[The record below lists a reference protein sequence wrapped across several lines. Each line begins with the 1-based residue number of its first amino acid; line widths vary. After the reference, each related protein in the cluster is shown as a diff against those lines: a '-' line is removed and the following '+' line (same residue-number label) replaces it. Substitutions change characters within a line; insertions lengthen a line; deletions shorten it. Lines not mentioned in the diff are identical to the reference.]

1 MKTSF
6 STFIFILILSFSTNA
21 QSTPEPLYH
30 DVYPFLERM
39 AQKGVIQFNDE
50 IRPLP
55 RKYIFEKLIEVEEK
69 VREFRSLGFR
79 KFRITEMEI
88 EELEFF
94 LRDYNL
100 EINLVNSEQSA
111 SGGTVNSD
119 QLSVNSKQQAAS
131 DNQQS
136 VQTIYSIT
144 QSPNHTSASGGIHPR
159 QAESD
164 PRQYNQTDYSIIP
177 ISHDSSGSLFWL
189 KDVLGRYRFFSYSSD
204 LFKVNVDPIFGYDVG
219 KQNGESYSHFWN
231 GARMYGY
238 ISNWLGFSFDFRDN
252 SVDSKNG
259 DINLNFTPETGYVIS
274 RRKPNHFEY
283 ERTNTEISASWS
295 WGRVA
300 IGKTPI
306 VWGYGE
312 SGNLVHSTKAPSY
325 PLVRL
330 DLTLAPWL
338 RFNYFHGWLSSD
350 VMDSA
355 ASYPTYREGQNRI
368 VLRNKYIA
376 SHSIIL
382 NPVTGVSVSLGESVI
397 YSDKLEPLFLFPLM
411 FFRAADHYLS
421 NGLGGNNSGANSQFF
436 LGLSSRNNIPNT
448 HLYGTFFIDEVTIG
462 DIFNPKKQRTQ
473 YAFQL
478 GASVTDLPIDNLT
491 FTTEFTKIYP
501 FVYRHYIPTQTY
513 ENHGFLLGDWMGHN
527 SDRIYGA
534 LNYRFIRGLQAT
546 IWGEYIRKGGDGV
559 VDDQYIVPQPPFLFG
574 LRKYYTRWGVTAK
587 YEIIHDLFVRL
598 RYNNFLTSEEQTDGS
613 FTDSKVDEFYFA
625 VYYGM

>member
-1 MKTSF
+1 MKLLKTI
-6 STFIFILILSFSTNA
+6 IFLFFLTISASA

-30 DVYPFLERM
+30 EVYPFLERM

-50 IRPLP
+50 IKPVS
-55 RKYIFEKLIEVEEK
+55 RKYVFEKLLEIKEK
-69 VREFRSLGFR
+69 VQRYKGTKVQRLN
-79 KFRITEMEI
+79 ITPLEV
-88 EELEFF
+88 EELEFY

-100 EINLVNSEQSA
+100 ELQLNSVQRSAFSEQKTA
-111 SGGTVNSD
+111 VSGHNR
-119 QLSVNSKQQAAS
+119 
-131 DNQQS
+131 
-136 VQTIYSIT
+136 
-144 QSPNHTSASGGIHPR
+144 SPNHPIIHSSLHPFIH
-159 QAESD
+159 S
-164 PRQYNQTDYSIIP
+164 SIP
-177 ISHDSSGSLFWL
+177 KAFWL
-189 KDVLGRYRFFSYSSD
+189 KDALGRYRFFSYSSD
-204 LFKVNVDPIFGYDVG
+204 LFKVNVDPIFGYDIG

-231 GARMYGY
+231 GVRLYGY
-238 ISNWLGFSFDFRDN
+238 ISNWLGFGFDFRDN

-283 ERTNTEISASWS
+283 ERTNTEISASWN
-295 WGRVA
+295 WGTVSV
-300 IGKTPI
+300 GKTPI

-368 VLRNKYIA
+368 ILRNKYIA

-382 NPVTGVSVSLGESVI
+382 SPLSGVSVVLGESII

-436 LGLSSRNNIPNT
+436 LGVSSRNNIPNT
-448 HLYGTFFIDEVTIG
+448 HIYGTFFIDEVTIG
-462 DIFNPKKQRTQ
+462 DLFNPKKQRTQ
-473 YAFQL
+473 YAFQI

-513 ENHGFLLGDWMGHN
+513 ENHGFLLGDWIGHN
-527 SDRIYGA
+527 SDRIYGS

-546 IWGEYIRKGGDGV
+546 LWGEYIRKGGDGV
-559 VDDQYIVPQPPFLFG
+559 VDDQYITPQPPFLFG
-574 LRKYYTRWGVTAK
+574 LKKYYTRWGITAK
-587 YEIIHDLFVRL
+587 YEVVHDLFVRL
-598 RYNNFLTSEEQTDGS
+598 RYNNFFTSRELSEGS
-613 FTDSKVDEFYFA
+613 FVDSKVDEFYFGI
-625 VYYGM
+625 YYGM

>member
-1 MKTSF
+1 MKLLKTI
-6 STFIFILILSFSTNA
+6 IFLFFLTISASA

-30 DVYPFLERM
+30 EVYPFLERM

-50 IRPLP
+50 IKPVS
-55 RKYIFEKLIEVEEK
+55 RKYVFEKLLEIKEK
-69 VREFRSLGFR
+69 VQRYKGTKVQRLN
-79 KFRITEMEI
+79 ITPLEV
-88 EELEFF
+88 EELEFY

-100 EINLVNSEQSA
+100 ELQLNSVQRSAFSEQKTA
-111 SGGTVNSD
+111 VSGHNR
-119 QLSVNSKQQAAS
+119 
-131 DNQQS
+131 
-136 VQTIYSIT
+136 
-144 QSPNHTSASGGIHPR
+144 SPNHPIIHSSLHPFIH
-159 QAESD
+159 S
-164 PRQYNQTDYSIIP
+164 SIP
-177 ISHDSSGSLFWL
+177 KAFWL
-189 KDVLGRYRFFSYSSD
+189 KDALRRYRFFSYSSD
-204 LFKVNVDPIFGYDVG
+204 LFKVNVDPIFGYDIG

-231 GARMYGY
+231 GARLYGY

-295 WGRVA
+295 WGTVSV
-300 IGKTPI
+300 GKTPI
-306 VWGYGE
+306 IWGYGE

-382 NPVTGVSVSLGESVI
+382 SPLSGVSVSLGESVI

-436 LGLSSRNNIPNT
+436 LGVSSRNNIPNT
-448 HLYGTFFIDEVTIG
+448 HIYGTFFIDEVTIG
-462 DIFNPKKQRTQ
+462 DLFNPKKQRTQ
-473 YAFQL
+473 YAFQI

-527 SDRIYGA
+527 SDRIYGS
-534 LNYRFIRGLQAT
+534 LDYRFIRGLQAT
-546 IWGEYIRKGGDGV
+546 LWGEYIRKGGDGV
-559 VDDQYIVPQPPFLFG
+559 VDDQYITPQPPFLFG
-574 LRKYYTRWGVTAK
+574 LKKYYTRWGITAK
-587 YEIIHDLFVRL
+587 YEVIHDLFVRL
-598 RYNNFLTSEEQTDGS
+598 RYNNFFTSRELSEGS
-613 FTDSKVDEFYFA
+613 FVDSKVDEFYFGI
-625 VYYGM
+625 YYGM